1 MWFLTML
8 CTYRASVTL
17 DREGKYFKAPDGAM
31 FGIEQKG
38 RLYYLNSVSS
48 SKNNA
53 SSLMKWHKIMGHC
66 NFQDLRKLQNIV
78 DGMKIADEQQGLRY
92 SHARQNV
99 LNPKPETSRD

>member
-1 MWFLTML
+1 
-8 CTYRASVTL
+8 
-17 DREGKYFKAPDGAM
+17 
-31 FGIEQKG
+31 
-38 RLYYLNSVSS
+38 
-48 SKNNA
+48 
-53 SSLMKWHKIMGHC
+53 MKWHKIMGHC